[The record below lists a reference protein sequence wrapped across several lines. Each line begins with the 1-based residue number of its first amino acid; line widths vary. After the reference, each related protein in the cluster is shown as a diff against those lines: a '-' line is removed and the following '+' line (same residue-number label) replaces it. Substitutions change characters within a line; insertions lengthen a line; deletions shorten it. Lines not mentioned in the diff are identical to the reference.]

1 MSFTRLPHECVLP
14 LALATRYLFF
24 LSRRPISQSNRHFL
38 ARRLA
43 GLQALVPRLA
53 GRVPAELDDALRG
66 VSALSPPSFGR
77 RIGPLLEQL
86 VPWLPPE
93 EPPGVMTTSV
103 APSGFFDGAR
113 RVRVVFGPAIGIGD
127 EILCGS
133 LPAALRRAA
142 PQAEIEV
149 WSAYDG
155 TWDARDA
162 SGRPCLYHDG
172 AELAAALGG
181 HAPAGA
187 ADVVVLADFEKPG
200 LAHALAHEPAVERY
214 VELSLGA
221 RTACALDLRRRV
233 MHLFRPTLPP
243 GANYYLHLR
252 QTLRFLG
259 APEPPRAVPGLRA
272 VPGAGR
278 RARVFVTPFSSKYEP
293 RETFWGRLLARL
305 AAPRAAALRLVLDPG
320 PNRSTE
326 RFATSLA
333 RALRGLAPAALE
345 VELAGDGGR
354 TLPLRA
360 ALDEIERAD
369 VVLCVDSFAAH
380 AAPRA
385 GRPTLVL
392 ATAGYESWRVP
403 DGACF
408 YFDPAAGAAAV
419 AEGVDL
425 ALRALLPGDGP
436 SPTQMLATG
445 GGPRLRDAVAA
456 LESQLGAR
464 PEPPLEA
471 FVAAY
476 DEAFR
481 AYHGALPELRSGPLE
496 PLLRD
501 AFYERL
507 LPPAPPD
514 AEGTPAELQADLRAH
529 LRDQVERW
537 WCTNLLRLL
546 RRGAEAA

>member
-1 MSFTRLPHECVLP
+1 VLP
-14 LALATRYLFF
+14 LALLTRYLFF
-24 LSRRPISQSNRHFL
+24 LSRRPISRSNSHFL
-38 ARRLA
+38 GRRLA
-43 GLQALVPRLA
+43 ALQALVPALA
-53 GRVPAELDDALRG
+53 RRVPAALDAPLGG
-66 VSALSPPSFGR
+66 VSALTPPAFGR
-77 RIGPLLEQL
+77 RIGALLDAL

-93 EPPGVMTTSV
+93 EPPGMMTTGV
-103 APSGFFDGAR
+103 APAGFFDGAR
-113 RVRVVFGPAIGIGD
+113 RLRVVFGPAIGIGD
-127 EILCGS
+127 EILCAA

-142 PQAEIEV
+142 PRAEIEV

-155 TWDARDA
+155 IWEEAGGGIDRLC
-162 SGRPCLYHDG
+162 PYHDG
-172 AELAAALGG
+172 AGLVAALGG
-181 HAPAGA
+181 RPPAGA
-187 ADVVVLADFEKPG
+187 ADVIVLADFEKPG
-200 LAHALAHEPAVERY
+200 LMHALAHEPAVGRY

-221 RTACALDLRRRV
+221 RTACALDLRARV

-243 GANYYLHLR
+243 GANHYLLLR
-252 QTLRFLG
+252 QALRFLG
-259 APEPPRAVPGLRA
+259 APDAPRPSPPACVVPRD
-272 VPGAGR
+272 GA

-293 RETFWGRLLARL
+293 RETFWGRLLARI

-320 PNRSTE
+320 PNGTTA
-326 RFATSLA
+326 RFAASLA

-345 VELAGDGGR
+345 VEVAGDGGR

-360 ALDEIERAD
+360 ALGEIERAD
-369 VVLCVDSFAAH
+369 VVLCADSFAAH

-419 AEGVDL
+419 AEGLEV
-425 ALRALLPGDGP
+425 ALRVLLPADGACP
-436 SPTQMLATG
+436 AQALSTG
-445 GGPRLRDAVAA
+445 GGPRLRAAVAR
-456 LESQLGAR
+456 LEELLDAR
-464 PEPPLEA
+464 PEPPLEPL
-471 FVAAY
+471 VAAY

-481 AYHGALPELRSGPLE
+481 AYHGALPELRDGPLE

-507 LPPAPPD
+507 LPPAPPGA
-514 AEGTPAELQADLRAH
+514 AEAPAELHADLRAH
-529 LRDQVERW
+529 LRDQIERW

-546 RRGAEAA
+546 RRDAAAA